1 MKKSALI
8 LFAHGAR
15 DPRWALP
22 FQRLQAIT
30 QTRLPS
36 VRVELAFLELMIPS
50 LPVLVEK
57 LVQQG
62 VTEITIAPI
71 FLGQGGHVLRDL
83 PALVENVRVTF
94 PHLSVKQVA
103 AVGEDASVLD
113 AIATYCVAAQAS
125 KC

>member
-22 FQRLQAIT
+22 FRRLQSIT

-36 VRVELAFLELMIPS
+36 VRVELAFLELMTPS
-50 LPVLVEK
+50 LPALVEE

-62 VTEITIAPI
+62 VTEVTITPI

-83 PALVENVRVTF
+83 PDLVKNLRETF
-94 PHLSVKQVA
+94 PHLRVKQVA
-103 AVGEDASVLD
+103 AVGEDAGVLD
-113 AIATYCVAAQAS
+113 AIATYCVAAQTS
-125 KC
+125 NH